1 MRLAGIDDTYHG
13 FEIEDCFVSITI
25 LKCATIELTNEDD
38 SSEFEQYLT
47 RIGVKFEKD
56 DIKTYTFYFKE
67 SIFLS

>member
-1 MRLAGIDDTYHG
+1 MRLVGIDGIYHG
-13 FEIEDCFVSITI
+13 FDVEDCYVSIFF
-25 LKCATIELTNEDD
+25 LKCAVVELTNEED
-38 SSEFEQYLT
+38 SYEFEKYLT